1 MSGTKMPIDRKSN
14 LDSVARNF
22 VREEQSR
29 QAACRKSE
37 ALFAGT
43 CSSASGQDRDR
54 GIRLVD
60 LERRARFSHLWS
72 GIA

>member
-1 MSGTKMPIDRKSN
+1 MSGTKMSIDRKSN
-14 LDSVARNF
+14 LGSVARDC

-29 QAACRKSE
+29 QAASRKSE
-37 ALFAGT
+37 AQFTGT
-43 CSSASGQDRDR
+43 CSSASGQGRDR

-60 LERRARFSHLWS
+60 LERRARFSHPWS